1 MAYNV
6 GLNKTPASSLSFHYL
21 SLYPHTIIITDGE
34 CANSSQLLKH
44 VNITF
49 SVATAVVNC
58 EFREAYPQ
66 ASCVLVYRE
75 YDSPLLRVLEFSQ
88 FSNFPVT
95 IAVDNPENYT
105 FAVFGKDSVRGMEYE
120 PIVCAKYDGKAAV
133 TGIPQT
139 TKSI

>member
-1 MAYNV
+1 M
-6 GLNKTPASSLSFHYL
+6 
-21 SLYPHTIIITDGE
+21 
-34 CANSSQLLKH
+34 LLKH

-49 SVATAVVNC
+49 GLATAVVNC

-75 YDSPLLRVLEFSQ
+75 YDSPLLRFVEFPK
-88 FSNFPVT
+88 FSHFPVT

-139 TKSI
+139 NYSVHIVHRNIICKE